1 MRFDKSMLLLYA
13 VTDRAWTGEKTLYQ
27 QVEEAVSG
35 GATMIQ
41 IREKDMEEEAF
52 LQEACQIRE
61 LTRTYGIPLIIND
74 NIKVAI
80 ACGAD
85 GVHVGQEDMEV
96 SEARRILG
104 PDKIIGVTAKT
115 VEQAKRAE
123 EHGADYL
130 GSGAVFGSATK
141 KNAVFMS
148 KETLDAICQSV
159 SIPVV
164 AIGGIHRGNVSEL
177 KGTGIAGIAV
187 VSGIFG
193 AQDIRQEAEELLRE
207 AEKAIGKVQTAGV
220 QAIEDSDSEIST
232 AVALPPVLTI
242 AGSDCSGGAGI
253 QADLKTMAAF
263 GTYGMS
269 VITSLT
275 AQNTMGVEGIFD
287 VTPEFAKKQLD
298 CVFQDIPPM
307 AVKIGMVSQTELIEA
322 IAEKLRQYRAR
333 HVVLDPVMVSTSGN
347 RLLAEDAVTA
357 LTKRLFPLA
366 ELITPNI
373 PEAREL
379 TGMEIEDAGQ
389 MEEAARG
396 LGKKF
401 QTAVLLKGG
410 HQVEEAS
417 DVLYQPKQDS
427 HLWFPGTRIDT
438 RNTHGTGCTLSSAI
452 ACGLAKGMGMEES
465 IRAAKAYVRDAL
477 STGLDL
483 GRGNGPLNHCV
494 LVENKVYCNR

>member
-27 QVEEAVSG
+27 QVEEAISG
-35 GATMIQ
+35 GATMVQ

-61 LTRTYGIPLIIND
+61 LTRAYGIPLIIND

-148 KETLDAICQSV
+148 KETLAAICRSV
-159 SIPVV
+159 SVPVV
-164 AIGGIHRGNVSEL
+164 AIGGIHRGNAAEL

-193 AQDIRQEAEELLRE
+193 AEDIRKETEELRRE
-207 AEKAIGKVQTAGV
+207 AEKAVGV
-220 QAIEDSDSEIST
+220 EQA
-232 AVALPPVLTI
+232 ALPPVLTI

-263 GTYGMS
+263 RTYGMS

-287 VTPEFAKKQLD
+287 VTPEFAKMQLD

-322 IAEKLRQYRAR
+322 IAEKLRQYKAR

-357 LTKRLFPLA
+357 LTERLFPLA

-379 TGMEIEDAGQ
+379 SGMEIEDAGQ
-389 MEEAARG
+389 MEEAARR
-396 LGKKF
+396 LGQKF